1 MVRRSTRRAVQVA
14 SLLTAA
20 GGLAYGEHIMSKVPV
35 VIPGLAGGCAWIID
49 TGTVFLGAVGVVLAT
64 TPYLFFI
71 RTLTTAYV
79 VPALLAGGAICGWI
93 CPMGLIQDV
102 LGSIG
107 KRIGIVIKKP
117 PLDEPARYIK
127 WLILVA
133 YLVAIPVAAYKL
145 WYKIC
150 PMHYIVFT
158 LMGWQGLTFYSAVKI
173 GIAAI
178 LFLSG
183 LVVPRGFCRYFC
195 PIGVMFRLLNGNNL
209 AASRIKKGE
218 GYKKVK
224 ENCQR
229 CPVCACC
236 PMGITP
242 GEEYVDGQECIMCL
256 ECVTCPVFSKQKR

>member
-1 MVRRSTRRAVQVA
+1 MSRRTTRRAVQLA

-35 VIPGLAGGCAWIID
+35 VVPGLAGGCAWILD

-64 TPYLFFI
+64 TPYLFFL
-71 RTLTTAYV
+71 RTLILAYAA
-79 VPALLAGGAICGWI
+79 PALLAGGAVCGWI

-102 LGSIG
+102 LTGIG
-107 KRIGIVIKKP
+107 KRLGITINKP
-117 PLDEPARYIK
+117 PMDRPARYIK
-127 WLILVA
+127 WILLVA
-133 YLVAIPVAAYKL
+133 ALLAIPVAAYKL
-145 WYKIC
+145 WYKVC

-173 GIAAI
+173 SIAAAM
-178 LFLSG
+178 FLTG

-195 PIGVMFRLLNGNNL
+195 PMGVMFRLTNGNNL
-209 AASRIKKGE
+209 VASKLKKRGSFN
-218 GYKKVK
+218 KVK
-224 ENCQR
+224 EGCNR

-242 GEEYVDGQECIMCL
+242 GEEYVDGDDCIMCL
-256 ECVTCPVFSKQKR
+256 ECVDCPVFSR